1 MRKGI
6 LAAFAIFIL
15 FSGFLTG
22 CTSGVGSSDKPRDE
36 AETKSQAKESEPI
49 YPQKEGKPVLLFDLA
64 HREVFSPD
72 DESPRGQKMIYSLF
86 SSLGYEVVR
95 NEEMFTPEVLSSS
108 HTVYIPGAMSML
120 SEEEIKNLKEFV
132 KNGGCLIATVHVNFF
147 MQPLLESFGFQI
159 TNSPICQSEKTFH
172 GNLKDFLA
180 TSIIEHDVTQG
191 ISGVAVMGT
200 WGIREADKDAKVVVS
215 TSDNAWADINGN
227 DAFDNSDIRGKFGII
242 GVYESGKGKVVI
254 AADDAVFSNA
264 LLGNEGNKKLVE
276 NIVRWFLGETG
287 KGVI

>member
-6 LAAFAIFIL
+6 IATLAIFIL
-15 FSGFLTG
+15 FSVFLTG
-22 CTSGVGSSDKPRDE
+22 CNSKNSQPEKSGREIQAK
-36 AETKSQAKESEPI
+36 KLAKESKPI

-72 DESPRGQKMIYSLF
+72 DESPKGQKMVYNLF

-95 NEEMFTPEVLSSS
+95 NEEMFTPDVLKES
-108 HTVYIPGAMSML
+108 HTVYIPGAMSMF

-159 TNSPICQSEKTFH
+159 TNSPICQLEKTFH
-172 GNLKDFLA
+172 GNAKDFVA
-180 TSIIEHDVTQG
+180 TNIVEHDITRG

-200 WGIREADKDAKVVVS
+200 WGIREFLKDAKVVIF

-227 DAFDNSDIRGKFGII
+227 DALDNSDIRGRFGII
-242 GVYESGKGKVVI
+242 GVYVLGKGKVVI
-254 AADDAVFSNA
+254 AADDAIFSNA
-264 LLGNEGNKKLVE
+264 LLRNENNKKLIE